1 MAKNDKKEQRRQ
13 WPSGVLTEEVI
24 KKDVQTRLLPGAI
37 GFTVAAV
44 LFGVGLVPA
53 MTTTSQV
60 TAQIAVAIIGLAYCG
75 WMAYRSW
82 SVVLSRYTFEIRQ
95 DTVVGK
101 RIVADTDKKDARQS
115 DLTTRTPFWSWR
127 STATIRSMRSRSTI
141 TIFPCSWST
150 ISRREK
156 ACTWS
161 LTKKPKSFCGY
172 IAVSIGHCRRRK
184 NFQKVIP

>member
-115 DLTTRTPFWSWR
+115 DLTTRTP
-127 STATIRSMRSRSTI
+127 ILEL
-141 TIFPCSWST
+141 
-150 ISRREK
+150 EK
-156 ACTWS
+156 YGDYKIDAEQIHNYYIP
-161 LTKKPKSFCGY
+161 LQLVHDFQEGEGVYLVFDKKTKKLLRIYRSKYWTLPE
-172 IAVSIGHCRRRK
+172 A
-184 NFQKVIP
+184 